1 VPDTAQVQV
10 QNKLQTAMPLLPQE
24 VQQSG
29 IRVNKPARNFLVVMG
44 FISADGSMSNEDLT
58 DYVATN
64 ILDPLNRT
72 SGVGDVTMFGAQ
84 YAMRIWLDPA
94 KLNNYSLATS
104 DVVAAIRAQNVQV
117 SVGAIGGLPA
127 TPGQAISAS
136 IIGPTRLSTPEQFRN
151 ILLRVNPDGSQVR
164 IGDVARVALNSE
176 SYTRDTKYNGKPAA
190 GVAIRLA
197 AGQNALDTVNAIH
210 ATLDRLQPFFPR
222 GLEVVYP
229 LDTTP
234 FVRTSILEVV
244 KTLVE
249 AVVLVFLVMFVFLQ
263 NARATLIPTI
273 AIPVVLLGTFGIL
286 AAFGFSINTLTMF
299 GMALSIGLLVDDA
312 IVVVENVE
320 RVMAEEGLPPREA
333 TRKSMNQITG
343 ALVAIAL
350 VLGAVFV
357 PMAFFGGSI
366 GVIYRQF
373 SITLVSAM
381 ALSVLVALILTPALC
396 ATILKPLPPSG
407 HVEHKGFFR
416 WFNRIFDAGRAKH
429 ERGLTAMLKRPRRS
443 MFVYLAIVAVV
454 ALLFTRIP
462 SSFLPGEDP
471 GFANGQVTTPP
482 GASKERTWAVLD
494 EAQKYLLE
502 QEKDAVEGVL
512 TVNGFNFAGPGQNS
526 GFLFIKLRDWDERK
540 KSTLSVSAVLGR
552 ANKYFAGIKDAN
564 VIAIQPPAVLELGN
578 TAGFDL
584 MLQNRGGLDR
594 AQFLAARN
602 QLLGAAAQDPRLA
615 GVRPN
620 GVEDAPQ
627 FKLDIDREKA
637 SALGISVADI
647 NSTLQTGWASTYVND
662 FIDRGRVKRVYV
674 QGDPGS
680 RMQPDDLNRW
690 YVRNKDGGMVPFSA
704 FGRGEWTYGPQ
715 KLLRFNGVPAYQI
728 QGGPAPGRSSGEAM
742 QAMEELVAK
751 LPAGVGL
758 EWTGLSYEEK
768 ASGSQAP
775 IMYALSLAIVFLCL
789 AALYESWTIPATV
802 LLVVPLGVLG
812 AVIATLARGLSN
824 DAYFQVGLLV
834 TIGLAAKSAILI
846 VEFAKEKFRPRH
858 GYRRVGDACDQTARP
873 SDLHDLACIHGRCVA
888 ARRSPRAPDP
898 VRSTRWVPASSAAC
912 SLHVPGG
919 VLRAGVLR
927 GHPAL
932 LQGEAGDHEGGRN
945 AGGRAVCGCH
955 MSARPKFRGIFRG
968 GVLSRRWRS
977 GAARWRRAMNSRLR
991 PYSRNTNT
999 PMWPRPQCPWRKLQ
1013 GTSAGGILP
1022 RPELQALLAR
1032 ALLNNRDLRI
1042 ATLNVEAARAV
1053 YRIQRA
1059 ELMPAIDVQGS
1070 STNGRVPA
1078 SLSRTGESELSR
1090 TYSAGFGV
1098 SAFELDLFGRVRSL
1112 RRAALEDYFRLE
1124 ETRTAAQLVLV
1135 SEVANAW
1142 LTLIADRQLLALAR
1156 ETHDS
1161 QRKSYDLTKLRF
1173 DSGVSSEIDLHR
1185 SETSWREAEVDIAQQ
1200 TRRVAQDRNA
1210 LALLVGEPLPPEVA
1224 DGARPFEAQ
1233 TLRKLCPPA
1242 FRRSCWCGGPMC
1254 GRPSTR

>member
-1 VPDTAQVQV
+1 
-10 QNKLQTAMPLLPQE
+10 
-24 VQQSG
+24 
-29 IRVNKPARNFLVVMG
+29 MG
-44 FISADGSMSNEDLT
+44 
-58 DYVATN
+58 
-64 ILDPLNRT
+64 
-72 SGVGDVTMFGAQ
+72 
-84 YAMRIWLDPA
+84 
-94 KLNNYSLATS
+94 
-104 DVVAAIRAQNVQV
+104 
-117 SVGAIGGLPA
+117 
-127 TPGQAISAS
+127 
-136 IIGPTRLSTPEQFRN
+136 
-151 ILLRVNPDGSQVR
+151 
-164 IGDVARVALNSE
+164 
-176 SYTRDTKYNGKPAA
+176 
-190 GVAIRLA
+190 
-197 AGQNALDTVNAIH
+197 
-210 ATLDRLQPFFPR
+210 
-222 GLEVVYP
+222 
-229 LDTTP
+229 
-234 FVRTSILEVV
+234 
-244 KTLVE
+244 
-249 AVVLVFLVMFVFLQ
+249 
-263 NARATLIPTI
+263 
-273 AIPVVLLGTFGIL
+273 
-286 AAFGFSINTLTMF
+286 
-299 GMALSIGLLVDDA
+299 
-312 IVVVENVE
+312 
-320 RVMAEEGLPPREA
+320 
-333 TRKSMNQITG
+333 
-343 ALVAIAL
+343 
-350 VLGAVFV
+350 
-357 PMAFFGGSI
+357 
-366 GVIYRQF
+366 
-373 SITLVSAM
+373 
-381 ALSVLVALILTPALC
+381 
-396 ATILKPLPPSG
+396 
-407 HVEHKGFFR
+407 
-416 WFNRIFDAGRAKH
+416 
-429 ERGLTAMLKRPRRS
+429 
-443 MFVYLAIVAVV
+443 
-454 ALLFTRIP
+454 
-462 SSFLPGEDP
+462 
-471 GFANGQVTTPP
+471 
-482 GASKERTWAVLD
+482 VLD

-540 KSTLSVSAVLGR
+540 KSSLSVSAVLGR

-564 VIAIQPPAVLELGN
+564 VFAVQPPAVLELGN

-758 EWTGLSYEEK
+758 EWTGLSYEERRPDRRRRSCMRCLSRSCSC
-768 ASGSQAP
+768 ASRRCTRAGRSRRPCCRSCRSAYSAP
-775 IMYALSLAIVFLCL
+775 SLRRWRAD
-789 AALYESWTIPATV
+789 SPMT
-802 LLVVPLGVLG
+802 
-812 AVIATLARGLSN
+812 R
-824 DAYFQVGLLV
+824 FQVGLLV

-846 VEFAKEKFRPRH
+846 VEFAKENFDHGMDIVESVMHAAKQRVRPIFM
-858 GYRRVGDACDQTARP
+858 T
-873 SDLHDLACIHGRCVA
+873 SLAFM
-888 ARRSPRAPDP
+888 
-898 VRSTRWVPASSAAC
+898 
-912 SLHVPGG
+912 
-919 VLRAGVLR
+919 AGVLPLALSSGAGSGAQHAVGTGVIGGMLASTFLAVFFVPVFFVVILR
-927 GHPAL
+927 YFKVKPVTMKVDETPA
-932 LQGEAGDHEGGRN
+932 D
-945 AGGRAVCGCH
+945 AVCRCH
-955 MSARPKFRGIFRG
+955 MSARPKVRGIFRG
-968 GVLSRRWRS
+968 SVFIAMMAL

-991 PYSRNTNT
+991 PYSRNTAHRCG
-999 PMWPRPQCPWRKLQ
+999 PRAAVPVAQLQ
-1013 GTSAGGILP
+1013 GNRLEGILP
-1022 RPELQALLAR
+1022 RSRNCRHCWHVRWSTTAICASPR
-1032 ALLNNRDLRI
+1032 SMSRGSRVRS
-1042 ATLNVEAARAV
+1042 TAA
-1053 YRIQRA
+1053 
-1059 ELMPAIDVQGS
+1059 S
-1070 STNGRVPA
+1070 SAPSSCRPSTRRVRHDHARVPA
-1078 SLSRTGESELSR
+1078 NLSQTGRAVSR

-1142 LTLIADRQLLALAR
+1142 LTLIADRQLLKLAR

-1185 SETSWREAEVDIAQQ
+1185 SETSWREAEIDIAQQ

-1224 DGARPFEAQ
+1224 DGAGPSRRRL
-1233 TLRKLCPPA
+1233 LRKLCPPA
-1242 FRRSCWCGGPMC
+1242 FRRNCWCGGPTC